1 MRNPE
6 KKRGAKGPFLGIT
19 VSTVLASLIA
29 LTAIQATQ
37 IGSAAASNDHLPYPN
52 DMNALQQVQVGD
64 IHMAYKIFGK
74 GEPIVL
80 IHGFGGSMDI
90 WDPTL
95 LNDLSE
101 NRTVIVFN
109 NRGVGNTTLG
119 EKNYTIEQLAEDTA
133 GLLDV
138 LEIENADVLG
148 WSMGGMIAQE
158 LVLNHPD
165 KVNRLVLFASTCGGN
180 EYVLPEEEVLNAFA
194 DESGTAGERIAR
206 LMPFL
211 FPDEWRE
218 ADPNYYIAF
227 PKSTQVTSNQ
237 ALNLELNAAFSWEGT
252 CDQLQQID
260 RPTLVVVGTQDSMMY
275 PANSLTITER
285 IPGAWLAQ
293 IEKGGHGVMYQ
304 YPEKLSK
311 TVLTFLETA

>member
-1 MRNPE
+1 MAESSNETSNPE
-6 KKRGAKGPFLGIT
+6 KKRGAKGLFLGIT
-19 VSTVLASLIA
+19 VPTVLASLIA
-29 LTAIQATQ
+29 LIAIQATQ

-158 LVLNHPD
+158 LV
-165 KVNRLVLFASTCGGN
+165 
-180 EYVLPEEEVLNAFA
+180 
-194 DESGTAGERIAR
+194 
-206 LMPFL
+206 
-211 FPDEWRE
+211 
-218 ADPNYYIAF
+218 
-227 PKSTQVTSNQ
+227 
-237 ALNLELNAAFSWEGT
+237 
-252 CDQLQQID
+252 
-260 RPTLVVVGTQDSMMY
+260 PT
-275 PANSLTITER
+275 
-285 IPGAWLAQ
+285 
-293 IEKGGHGVMYQ
+293 GH
-304 YPEKLSK
+304 L
-311 TVLTFLETA
+311 

>member
-1 MRNPE
+1 
-6 KKRGAKGPFLGIT
+6 
-19 VSTVLASLIA
+19 
-29 LTAIQATQ
+29 
-37 IGSAAASNDHLPYPN
+37 
-52 DMNALQQVQVGD
+52 
-64 IHMAYKIFGK
+64 
-74 GEPIVL
+74 
-80 IHGFGGSMDI
+80 MDI